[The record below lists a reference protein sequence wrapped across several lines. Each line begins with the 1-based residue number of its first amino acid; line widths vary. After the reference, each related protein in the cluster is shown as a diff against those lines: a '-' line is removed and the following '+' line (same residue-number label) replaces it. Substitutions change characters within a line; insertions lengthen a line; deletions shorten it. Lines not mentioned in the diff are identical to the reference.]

1 MLKKN
6 ERVFAGVLFGRFA
19 GGENGNKL
27 LIGYNSLFS
36 VVSQKLKVDESEFK
50 SILKT
55 LENEDYIEVIYTDR
69 HGEPFLYITLKKRGA
84 CFKREQK
91 ENRRSLL
98 FRLFLAVLSA
108 IVTFVFGRLLY
119 LLFS

>member
-1 MLKKN
+1 MLKKS
-6 ERVFAGVLFGRFA
+6 ERVFAHDLFERFSSN
-19 GGENGNKL
+19 ENGTKL
-27 LIGYNSLFS
+27 LISYNSLFNS
-36 VVSQKLKVDESEFK
+36 VANKIKIDDNAFRAM
-50 SILKT
+50 LKT

-84 CFKREQK
+84 GFKREQK
-91 ENRRSLL
+91 ENRRNLL
-98 FRLFLAVLSA
+98 FRLALAVLSA